1 MREWLVA
8 AWIVTQKNTPCEDFL
23 SLLRGC
29 LQISILVFLFL
40 QNRLHWILCCWCWYS
55 REKVSQEL
63 VYLNGGRHNVCVLII
78 LEGCLTA
85 MEVLSVVEWL
95 IQNFDKWKVA
105 GSIPVRHGNFFF
117 KYVELL
123 AVASPCSK
131 GKTQSSFISEIWTR
145 SLRVTTNIPLGT
157 GAFHLLAIISY
168 LENIHPLSFWH
179 FLHCIKSC

>member
-117 KYVELL
+117 KHVELL

-157 GAFHLLAIISY
+157 NLEHFIYLLLFHI
-168 LENIHPLSFWH
+168 
-179 FLHCIKSC
+179 

>member
-8 AWIVTQKNTPCEDFL
+8 AWIVIQKNTPCEDFL

-105 GSIPVRHGNFFF
+105 GSIPVRHGNFFSNMWS
-117 KYVELL
+117 YLL
-123 AVASPCSK
+123 WHPLVAREKPKVASYQRFGVDLWEWPQ
-131 GKTQSSFISEIWTR
+131 T
-145 SLRVTTNIPLGT
+145 
-157 GAFHLLAIISY
+157 
-168 LENIHPLSFWH
+168 
-179 FLHCIKSC
+179 FL